1 MGLAITQQVHSL
13 TIALL
18 LQEFRTSMFKAVLTM
33 STMASQTT
41 LMRVT
46 PTKVVPSLTD
56 SDVQTTM
63 KMVGRTTMVLG

>member
-1 MGLAITQQVHSL
+1 
-13 TIALL
+13 
-18 LQEFRTSMFKAVLTM
+18 M

-46 PTKVVPSLTD
+46 PTKAVPSLTD